1 MATANTEKTVRDI
14 QATIIENNTKLQLAF
29 SNGNTLTVDRLQ
41 LSDEIIGYAIM
52 HGLKQKL
59 VDAAA
64 ISRNPVTGGTADI
77 EDKYN
82 AVKEVFDRI
91 TGENPQWNKNRETG
105 SGGGVSG
112 GLLLRALIRLYPT
125 KSADDL
131 KKYVDSKTKQEQAAL
146 RGNPKIA
153 TMIDTIRAEKSGGV
167 NSDDLLAE
175 LDV

>member
-1 MATANTEKTVRDI
+1 MTQTTEKTIRDI
-14 QATIIENNTKLQLAF
+14 QTTISADNTKLVLTFA
-29 SNGNTLTVDRLQ
+29 NGEVLTVDRLL
-41 LSDEIIGYAIM
+41 LSDEMVGMAIM

-59 VDAAA
+59 VDAGA
-64 ISRNPVTGGTADI
+64 IARNTDTGATATI

-105 SGGGVSG
+105 NSGTAAG
-112 GLLLRALIRLYPT
+112 GLLVRALIRLYPDKT
-125 KSADDL
+125 PEAL
-131 KKYVDSKTKQEQAAL
+131 KLFVDSKTKSEQAAMRAL
-146 RGNPKIA
+146 PKIA
-153 TMIDTIRAEKSGGV
+153 TVIDTIRAEKTGGV

>member
-1 MATANTEKTVRDI
+1 MTTATETTKRDIATTVDATAGT
-14 QATIIENNTKLQLAF
+14 LQLVF
-29 SNGNTLTVDRLQ
+29 SNDNVLTIDIAQ
-41 LSDEIIGYAIM
+41 LNASIVNHAIL

-153 TMIDTIRAEKSGGV
+153 AMIDTIRAEKSGGV